1 MMRNTI
7 AALTLAVFSMGASGL
22 AEASDSFKKQ
32 SLSRTVM
39 SGVRT
44 KLGQHWH
51 INNDCSLADV
61 PVVRIVEPPK
71 HGRLE
76 IVRESV
82 FPTSSGKLE
91 RCRTVKVMGL
101 VAYYTAK
108 AGYVGEDKFVLRS
121 PYGDGKIADTTMN
134 VTVLK

>member
-1 MMRNTI
+1 
-7 AALTLAVFSMGASGL
+7 
-22 AEASDSFKKQ
+22 
-32 SLSRTVM
+32 M

-61 PVVRIVEPPK
+61 PAVRIIEAPK

-76 IVRESV
+76 IVRQPV
-82 FPTSSGKLE
+82 FPDSAGRLE

-108 AGYVGEDKFVLRS
+108 AGYAGEDSFVLRA

>member
-1 MMRNTI
+1 MRDMI
-7 AALTLAVFSMGASGL
+7 AAFALTVFAIGASGL
-22 AEASDSFKKQ
+22 AEASDSFKRE

-61 PVVRIVEPPK
+61 PVARIVEAPK

-76 IVRESV
+76 IVRQPV

-108 AGYVGEDKFVLRS
+108 AGYIGEDRFVLRA
-121 PYGDGKIADTTMN
+121 PYGDGKIADTTMTI
-134 VTVLK
+134 TVLK

>member
-1 MMRNTI
+1 MRDMI
-7 AALTLAVFSMGASGL
+7 VAFALAVLVIGTTGL
-22 AEASDSFKKQ
+22 AEASDSFKRET
-32 SLSRTVM
+32 LSRTVM

-61 PVVRIVEPPK
+61 PVVRIVEAPK

-76 IVRESV
+76 IVRQPV
-82 FPTSSGKLE
+82 FPTSAGKLE
-91 RCRTVKVMGL
+91 RCRTVKVTGV

-108 AGYVGEDKFVLRS
+108 AGYAGEDSFVLRA
-121 PYGDGKIADTTMN
+121 PYGDGKIADTTMS